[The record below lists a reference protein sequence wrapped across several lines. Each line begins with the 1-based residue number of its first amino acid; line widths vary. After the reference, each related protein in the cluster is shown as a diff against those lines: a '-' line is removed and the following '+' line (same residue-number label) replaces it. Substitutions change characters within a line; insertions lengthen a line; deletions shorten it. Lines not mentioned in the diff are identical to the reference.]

1 MYARTR
7 DLQSLLR
14 RLFLQYGDIFV
25 LSLFSQ
31 KIVFLKDT
39 RVRRYYWPWVFHFL
53 VHTCVFRR
61 K

>member
-7 DLQSLLR
+7 DLQSLIR

-39 RVRRYYWPWVFHFL
+39 RVRRYY
-53 VHTCVFRR
+53 
-61 K
+61 